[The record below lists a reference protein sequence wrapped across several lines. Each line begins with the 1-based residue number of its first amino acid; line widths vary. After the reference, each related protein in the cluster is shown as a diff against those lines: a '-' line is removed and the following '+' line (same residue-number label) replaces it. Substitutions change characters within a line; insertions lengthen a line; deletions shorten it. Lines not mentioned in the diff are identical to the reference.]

1 MRMQMMPA
9 IFLLVDPQCRIQATQ
24 RPFSQKKHQR
34 ANKPLLKDWSSFI
47 KMLHSRCLHS
57 LATQI
62 AFRVHFQLPQ
72 HFKIV
77 NSKSGP
83 FTMVRQRGSLRSG
96 LQGVGRMIHC
106 QHIHACSR
114 VPGLKLKPWRDIL
127 LRTHALKS
135 YWILRLRTLITAKM
149 GKRDRSSIERGT
161 DVNVRQSVDDPRK
174 LYQASR
180 LAHSQPIYRGRYAG
194 PSS

>member
-1 MRMQMMPA
+1 MKILR
-9 IFLLVDPQCRIQATQ
+9 
-24 RPFSQKKHQR
+24 
-34 ANKPLLKDWSSFI
+34 
-47 KMLHSRCLHS
+47 SRCLHS
-57 LATQI
+57 LAPRLLSACI
-62 AFRVHFQLPQ
+62 SKLPQ

-83 FTMVRQRGSLRSG
+83 FTVERQRGSLRSG
-96 LQGVGRMIHC
+96 PQDVGRMIHC
-106 QHIHACSR
+106 QHIHASSR
-114 VPGLKLKPWRDIL
+114 VPELKPWRDIL
-127 LRTHALKS
+127 LGTHGPKS

-161 DVNVRQSVDDPRK
+161 DVIVRQSVDDPRI

-180 LAHSQPIYRGRYAG
+180 IAHSQPIYRGCYAG